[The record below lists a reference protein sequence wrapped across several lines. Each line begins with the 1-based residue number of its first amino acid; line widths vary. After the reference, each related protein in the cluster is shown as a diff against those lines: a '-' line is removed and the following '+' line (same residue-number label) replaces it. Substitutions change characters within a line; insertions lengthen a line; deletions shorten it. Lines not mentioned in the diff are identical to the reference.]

1 MLKKLWQNI
10 KKIILKDVSKESE
23 SNDFAILL
31 RCLAIAEIIYLL
43 LMSVFM
49 AYFNNTF
56 LCLSCVFNIGIM
68 AAVLM
73 LTYEDRTP
81 AAMYLYIVAQHVL
94 VVVSAIETEWR
105 LYYTPIVLVC
115 IMLFYFNAR
124 MSMKAKI
131 NYSICE
137 IVYFVAL
144 LIAKLYLPM
153 NTSLMKTGAAA
164 VICLNIIIQVVS
176 ISFEAYA
183 YSLKFTK
190 NEEKMLQYNKK
201 LEEMVSTDA
210 LTGLWNRRAM
220 NEHLS
225 LLENSFRKHQKSFAV
240 AIMDIDFFK
249 KVNDTY
255 GHGMGDFVLKTLSAL
270 LKESMEG
277 KGSVARWGG
286 EEFLLTFEEMRYEEA
301 VSLLNDIR
309 EKISI
314 WDFSFKDVKIHLT
327 ITGGIED
334 YAMAESIDA
343 VITKADMRLYTG
355 KTGGR
360 NRVVSEG

>member
-1 MLKKLWQNI
+1 
-10 KKIILKDVSKESE
+10 
-23 SNDFAILL
+23 
-31 RCLAIAEIIYLL
+31 
-43 LMSVFM
+43 
-49 AYFNNTF
+49 
-56 LCLSCVFNIGIM
+56 
-68 AAVLM
+68 
-73 LTYEDRTP
+73 
-81 AAMYLYIVAQHVL
+81 
-94 VVVSAIETEWR
+94 
-105 LYYTPIVLVC
+105 
-115 IMLFYFNAR
+115 
-124 MSMKAKI
+124 
-131 NYSICE
+131 
-137 IVYFVAL
+137 
-144 LIAKLYLPM
+144 
-153 NTSLMKTGAAA
+153 
-164 VICLNIIIQVVS
+164 
-176 ISFEAYA
+176 
-183 YSLKFTK
+183 
-190 NEEKMLQYNKK
+190 
-201 LEEMVSTDA
+201 
-210 LTGLWNRRAM
+210 M